1 MKINHTCPD
10 SECSKTFI
18 EGMLNRMEF
27 SFSKYGALKEAY
39 PFKVSAIK
47 TLELK
52 LRKYKEDKNLEH
64 LIDLANYAMIEFM
77 HPSLEDTYFEA
88 TDSNGST
95 GRVWQNGPAN
105 RKTNDR

>member
-1 MKINHTCPD
+1 MVVKHTCPN
-10 SECSKTFI
+10 SEYSDKFI
-18 EGMLNRMEF
+18 EGMLNRMKMSLE
-27 SFSKYGALKEAY
+27 KYGPLKEGY

-77 HPSLEDTYFEA
+77 YPSIEGAFFEA
-88 TDSNGST
+88 TDSNKST
-95 GRVWQNGPAN
+95 GRVWHNGPAN
-105 RKTNDR
+105 RKTNDK

>member
-1 MKINHTCPD
+1 MSITHTCPKTEY
-10 SECSKTFI
+10 SEKFI
-18 EGMLNRMEF
+18 DGMLNRMEV
-27 SFSKYGALKEAY
+27 SFQRYGALKDGF

-52 LRKYKEDKNLEH
+52 LRKYKEEKNLEH

-77 HPSLEDTYFEA
+77 HPSLEGAYFEA

-95 GRVWQNGPAN
+95 GRVWHHGAAN
-105 RKTNDR
+105 RKTNDK